1 MDTRAYDRGVSVL
14 AAVWGVL
21 FTVAAILTEPLWRSA
36 GLNRFWLIL
45 ILSVTW
51 TVPAI
56 LWTFVAVAARGG
68 GDFRRM
74 ASLAV
79 NSVQLLP
86 MIVVF
91 SAAAPFAVAALLA
104 TVLNTIYVLASVRK
118 HGERRPLAFAAAA
131 GLEAAA
137 LLRLLGDPLLGA
149 VAGAFGIAAFLW
161 LMPMPNART
170 SLWKSTAS
178 ILLTVVIASW
188 FAFTARMALV
198 AAAAVQA
205 SEEAANRARPKGGVK
220 RAQAPAADGT
230 EGIGAGEFAGVI
242 LWPEEEEITKL
253 VAPLPEWTRASQGL
267 LQTPN
272 SFPFSGE
279 YWLFEPPHH
288 RPPPQSVM
296 RRGKPTKV
304 GFHTVDDQPLF
315 MEAHQK
321 LPMPVA
327 VACCRA
333 IQMEVQNFDPRP
345 GYIVLEMFLVQGEKR
360 MSLGQQAVT
369 ARVLQW
375 NMPKGAPLQ
384 RFDEIAIIFHR
395 EPMPLGFSA
404 KLAIE
409 KFVLVP

>member
-14 AAVWGVL
+14 AAVWAVI
-21 FTVAAILTEPLWRSA
+21 FTVAAILTEPMWLYQ
-36 GLNRFWLIL
+36 GLSRFWLIV

-51 TVPAI
+51 TVPAM
-56 LWTFVAVAARGG
+56 LWTFVAVASRGVG
-68 GDFRRM
+68 NFGRM
-74 ASLAV
+74 ASLAA
-79 NSVQLLP
+79 NSLQVLP

-91 SAAAPFAVAALLA
+91 SAAAPFALAALLA
-104 TVLNTIYVLASVRK
+104 AVLNTIYVLASVRQ

-131 GLEAAA
+131 GVEAAA
-137 LLRLLGDPLLGA
+137 LLRLVGEPLLGA

-161 LMPMPNART
+161 LLPTPNART
-170 SLWKSTAS
+170 SWWKSTAS
-178 ILLTVVIASW
+178 IVIAFVIASW
-188 FAFTARMALV
+188 FAFTGRMAAV
-198 AAAAVQA
+198 AAAEVQA
-205 SEEAANRARPKGGVK
+205 SEEAAKRARPNGGKAVK
-220 RAQAPAADGT
+220 PQGAEET

-242 LWPEEEEITKL
+242 LWPEEEQTTKL
-253 VAPLPEWTRASQGL
+253 VAPLPEWTRASQGM

-279 YWLFEPPHH
+279 YWLFEPPYH

-321 LPMPVA
+321 LPMSVA
-327 VACCRA
+327 TACCRA

-345 GYIVLEMFLVQGEKR
+345 GYIVLEMFLVQDQKR
-360 MSLGQQAVT
+360 MSLGPQPVRT
-369 ARVLQW
+369 RMLQW
-375 NMPKGAPLQ
+375 NIPKDAALQ
-384 RFDEIAIIFHR
+384 SFDEIAIVFHR